1 MRTSPLALLLVSA
14 ALLAG
19 CTPVPA
25 PPAGPPSETPTPVE
39 TVEPAPALDP
49 DVLLVVS
56 AVATADSGAVLNL
69 TMTVHKAT
77 AWNDP
82 SAPDRPALMTSGCDG
97 SLEESVY
104 QANLWSF
111 VKIDVEAVDA
121 GATPWTDDK
130 HLRLF
135 PIHNDDVV
143 LASNGFLVWDEDVDQ
158 DTPYCVRER
167 HIYGEGSGTLI
178 AGIQGDTDEVAAAG
192 NFTRWANQLYGFVGR
207 EVAGQSAASAGITIS
222 GCTFTLTDAGKELNG
237 GADWWGEKSDESD
250 CYAGAL

>member
-1 MRTSPLALLLVSA
+1 MPRDTSQQPTRLAATEIGRSVRTSPLALLLVSA

-25 PPAGPPSETPTPVE
+25 PPAGPPSETPKPVE

-97 SLEESVY
+97 SFDESMY
-104 QANLWSF
+104 RPTS
-111 VKIDVEAVDA
+111 
-121 GATPWTDDK
+121 GASSRSTSKP
-130 HLRLF
+130 
-135 PIHNDDVV
+135 
-143 LASNGFLVWDEDVDQ
+143 S
-158 DTPYCVRER
+158 
-167 HIYGEGSGTLI
+167 
-178 AGIQGDTDEVAAAG
+178 
-192 NFTRWANQLYGFVGR
+192 TRALHRGL
-207 EVAGQSAASAGITIS
+207 TIS
-222 GCTFTLTDAGKELNG
+222 TCACFRSTTTT
-237 GADWWGEKSDESD
+237 
-250 CYAGAL
+250 